1 MANYNKLYQWVL
13 RIANP
18 QLVYAGLQIQRDKVG
33 YYMSVLNERTVFP
46 PADSPADI
54 WL

>member
-18 QLVYAGLQIQRDKVG
+18 QLVYAGLQIQRDKLG
-33 YYMSVLNERTVFP
+33 YYDKLNITC
-46 PADSPADI
+46 
-54 WL
+54 LY